1 MIHTLLI
8 FLIFCFLLFY
18 LLEEQNL
25 LERKQWDWRKLSTA
39 DASFLMNHFQF
50 DLQPKSY
57 ISPPVNQHTNGY
69 CGLCFLI
76 APCQVIHDKLK
87 LFKNF
92 RTDRY
97 LDIQQIANEYSKLLR
112 NSVGVLRNQS
122 QSICFGGNPFD
133 VLSLIKRRELGLIFS
148 EFPQD
153 VQYHPDTSV
162 MNDNIIYVNI
172 ESIYKLPNDI
182 HGLKW
187 YILKNGPILVK
198 MKSDTLFETSL
209 ISSDSPDHVVSVIGW
224 NGNNWIVRN
233 TWGTGNTTR
242 MRPENPGIHQIQDTP
257 ILKWKSEN
265 GFAKIPFNS
274 KTEFFDVKLK
284 K

>member
-1 MIHTLLI
+1 MLH
-8 FLIFCFLLFY
+8 Y
-18 LLEEQNL
+18 LLEDRNL
-25 LERKQWDWRKLSTA
+25 VERKRWDWRKLSNT
-39 DASFLMNHFQF
+39 DASFLINEFKL
-50 DLQPKSY
+50 DLKPKNY
-57 ISPPVNQHTNGY
+57 ISPPVNQHKNGY

-92 RTDRY
+92 RTDRH

-153 VQYHPDTSV
+153 VEYHPDTSM
-162 MNDNIIYVNI
+162 MNGNVVYVDI
-172 ESIYKLPNDI
+172 ESIHKLPNDI
-182 HGLKW
+182 DGLKL

-198 MKSDTLFETSL
+198 INSDTLFETSL
-209 ISSDSPDHVVSVIGW
+209 DSSDSLDHVVSVIGW
-224 NGNNWIVRN
+224 NGNNWIIRN

-242 MRPENPGIHQIQDTP
+242 MRPKNPAIHEIQDTT
-257 ILKWKSEN
+257 ILRWKSEN
-265 GFAKIPFNS
+265 GFAKLPFNS
-274 KTEFFDVKLK
+274 TTEFFDVKLK
-284 K
+284 N